1 MESDFVVYPNPSN
14 QNLIIALK
22 SSNKILSIEITN
34 TIGQVIYTKDYEN
47 MNSLENINISQIPK
61 GIYFIKVITE
71 NGIGIKKILK
81 E

>member
-1 MESDFVVYPNPSN
+1 MKPKSTLSNIASNVKSAGINEPLLMESDFVVYPNPSN

-47 MNSLENINISQIPK
+47 TIHLSSERRS
-61 GIYFIKVITE
+61 
-71 NGIGIKKILK
+71 
-81 E
+81 